1 MKKFFIL
8 LISAFLLT
16 SCMSNTEYI
25 NTVKSI
31 QLPAEV
37 LGANTVEQ
45 LIVRVIEIDSKS
57 KVAPSA
63 VKWEVYESKGN
74 EKTLKASYKD
84 YNFLIPTTKQKD
96 FVFTEPI
103 KIVGIING
111 RTINLVQLIFQY
123 EFEKAMSNP
132 LNVFN

>member
-1 MKKFFIL
+1 MKKIFIL
-8 LISAFLLT
+8 LISVLLI
-16 SCMSNTEYI
+16 SCMSNNEYI

-57 KVAPSA
+57 KVTPSA
-63 VKWEVYESKGN
+63 IKWEVYESKGN

-123 EFEKAMSNP
+123 EFEKAMSTPYNIY
-132 LNVFN
+132 N